1 MNLAYTLGALWNRT
15 RNQQKLDE
23 VLHAIEAALGL
34 IEMLG
39 GRDDIPAELARKTI
53 LAAMGHGAA
62 GVTMA

>member
-1 MNLAYTLGALWNRT
+1 MRL
-15 RNQQKLDE
+15 
-23 VLHAIEAALGL
+23 LHAIEAALGL